1 MNCIATRPH
10 PVSTPQHGA
19 GRRGRSAAGV
29 FGAVLLA
36 AAVGCGGAD
45 DASGPDLAA
54 RPSGVRWEPYQGVA
68 LPHTDQGPASQADG
82 AATGFEQS
90 PPGAAV
96 AAITHT
102 VRLSVAAD
110 NQWSKVIAAEVVP
123 GPARDEWAVSRVQ
136 LSITGPAD
144 PEYAPRLLGYKIT
157 DYTGQRTAVDV
168 YTEYS
173 DGSKAVNH
181 TVVEW
186 FAEDWRLRLPDPGS
200 TARPVEAIDVLP
212 TDIVTLEAPK

>member
-1 MNCIATRPH
+1 MNCTATRSH
-10 PVSTPQHGA
+10 SVAHSQHGA
-19 GRRGRSAAGV
+19 GRRGRAAGMV
-29 FGAVLLA
+29 GAVLLA

-45 DASGPDLAA
+45 EAAGPDLAA
-54 RPSGVRWEPYQGVA
+54 RPSGLRWEPYQGVA
-68 LPHTDQGPASQADG
+68 LPRTDQGPASVADG

-123 GPARDEWAVSRVQ
+123 GVARDEWAVSRVQ

-157 DYTGQRTAVDV
+157 DYTEQRSAVDV

-186 FAEDWRLRLPDPGS
+186 FAEDWRLRLPEPES

-212 TDIVTLEAPK
+212 TDIVTLEAQK

>member
-1 MNCIATRPH
+1 MNCTATRPRSVTH
-10 PVSTPQHGA
+10 PSGA

-29 FGAVLLA
+29 FGVVLLA

-45 DASGPDLAA
+45 EPAGPDLAA
-54 RPSGVRWEPYQGVA
+54 RPSGLRWQAYQGVA
-68 LPHTDQGPASQADG
+68 LPHTDQGPESLADG

-110 NQWSKVIAAEVVP
+110 EQWPKVIAAEVVP

-136 LSITGPAD
+136 LSITGPAE

-157 DYTGQRTAVDV
+157 DYTEQRTAVDV

-186 FAEDWRLRLPDPGS
+186 FAEDWRLRLPDPDS